1 MSDKPV
7 SNEAPALSAQH
18 VAILAA
24 SARMQLSEAHLAELV
39 DAYGYIQRML
49 ARIHGNFHH
58 SVEPAHVFAPAIF
71 VRSKETRA

>member
-7 SNEAPALSAQH
+7 ITETAALPAQH

-24 SARMQLSEAHLAELV
+24 SARMKLSEAHLAELV

-49 ARIHGNFHH
+49 TRIHGNFHP
-58 SVEPAHVFAPAIF
+58 SVEPAHVFAPTTFA
-71 VRSKETRA
+71 SPAEDRA